1 MRMRPEEFKQKLM
14 ALEDKMLKLPKSAQ
28 QELYDI
34 ADKYEL
40 IYNELIITDSYNY
53 ERELELL
60 DNYYSELI
68 TVINGDGKYESD

>member
-1 MRMRPEEFKQKLM
+1 MRPEEFKQKLM